1 MRKESVPMLKIEKN
15 PIEVDVLI
23 AGGGIAGLMAGIRAA
38 SEGVSVAVVEK
49 ANTKRSGSGATG
61 NDHFCCYIPE
71 MHGDDLGPILW
82 EDLHSLH
89 GDFQD
94 PSLARLFLEQ
104 TYDRVKD
111 WDRWGIAMRPK
122 GRWDF
127 SGHAYPGRPRIF
139 LKYAGYNQKAVLT
152 EQARKQGVRILNHHV
167 VTEVI
172 VSDGEVVGA
181 LGITTQGEDPVLK
194 VFRAKAVILATG
206 AATRLY
212 PSTTPGWM
220 FNIPFC
226 PVCTGSGRAIAYRAG
241 ARLVNMEIPNRH
253 AGPKFLARCGKAT
266 WIGLYKDPHG
276 RTVGPFV
283 TRPTRE
289 LGDITADV
297 WNSVFTDMFKSGK
310 GPVYID
316 CTETAKE
323 DIEYMMWGLVQEGNT
338 AMLDYMKKEGID
350 VRKHR
355 VEFRQYEP
363 FLIGSRGI
371 EINKKAETNI
381 AGLYAAGDDVGNFRA
396 DLSGAVTFG
405 WIAGKSASD
414 RAKKLQE
421 FGRGVKA
428 DIVEERI
435 SLYSGFLN
443 NENGAGWKEANLAL
457 QQIMQ
462 DYAGVE
468 VRSET
473 LLKAGLKYLRD
484 LRTKAVES
492 LMARNSHELM
502 RALETLDLMECGEVI
517 FLTALERKETRG
529 MHRRSDYPFTN
540 PLLQDKFLSIQLKRG
555 RAVTS
560 WREKDN
566 Y

>member
-1 MRKESVPMLKIEKN
+1 M
-15 PIEVDVLI
+15 EVDKTTITTDLLV
-23 AGGGIAGLMAGIRAA
+23 AGGGIAGLMAAISAA
-38 SEGVSVAVVEK
+38 DQGLSVLVAEK

-71 MHGDDLGPILW
+71 VHGNDIGPILW

-94 PSLARLFLEQ
+94 TSLALLFLEQ

-111 WDRWGIAMRPK
+111 WDSWGISMKPR
-122 GRWDF
+122 GFWDF

-139 LKYAGYNQKAVLT
+139 LKYAGYNQKGVLT
-152 EQARKQGVRILNHHV
+152 AQAKKRGAKISNHMV
-167 VTEVI
+167 VTDVI
-172 VSDGEVVGA
+172 VKEGEAIGAIAVSTASDK
-181 LGITTQGEDPVLK
+181 PVLK
-194 VFRAKAVILATG
+194 VIRAKSVLLATG
-206 AATRLY
+206 SATRLY
-212 PSTTPGWM
+212 PTTTPGWM

-226 PVCTGSGRAIAYRAG
+226 PSCTGSGRAMAYRAG
-241 ARLVNMEIPNRH
+241 AKLVNMEMPNRH

-266 WIGLYKDPHG
+266 WIGVYKDPHG

-283 TRPTRE
+283 TKPTRD

-316 CTETAKE
+316 CTETGEE
-323 DIEYMMWGLVQEGNT
+323 DLEYMMWGLIHEGNT
-338 AMLDYMKKEGID
+338 GMLDYMKKEGID

-371 EINKKAETNI
+371 EINEKAETNVR
-381 AGLYAAGDDVGNFRA
+381 GLYAAGDDVGNFRA
-396 DLSGAVTFG
+396 DLSGAATFG
-405 WIAGKSASD
+405 WIAGKSAAKRARKLKEFKKAEKSETVAAAASRYSSFLD
-414 RAKKLQE
+414 RK
-421 FGRGVKA
+421 
-428 DIVEERI
+428 D
-435 SLYSGFLN
+435 
-443 NENGAGWKEANLAL
+443 GAGWKEANLAL

-462 DYAGVE
+462 DYAGVDG

-473 LLKAGLKYLRD
+473 LLNAGSTYLRR
-484 LRTKAVES
+484 LRERALES
-492 LMARNSHELM
+492 LSVRNSHELM

-517 FLTALERKETRG
+517 LKTALERKETRA
-529 MHRRSDYPFTN
+529 MHKRSDFPFTN
-540 PLLQDKFLSIQLKRG
+540 PLLQDKFLTIRQEEGK
-555 RAVTS
+555 VITE
-560 WREKDN
+560 WREKK
-566 Y
+566 